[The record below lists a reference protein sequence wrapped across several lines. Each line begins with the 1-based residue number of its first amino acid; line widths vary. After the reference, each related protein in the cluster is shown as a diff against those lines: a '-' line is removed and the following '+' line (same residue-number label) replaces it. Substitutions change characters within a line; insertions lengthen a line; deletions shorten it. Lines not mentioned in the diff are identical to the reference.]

1 MRVVVPTPAD
11 NAEGDILETSLPTTN
26 PMEGERSV
34 GVAGVVTTAE
44 TLASTTPAHIATE
57 TTIEMIT
64 IVMTT
69 TTEREETGIP
79 RTDEKNKVHQRAAVR
94 VEADAAEGGGG
105 EEGGE
110 ESSNNNNISIVNG
123 HQHRPWIP
131 GQPILPVG
139 TPMRIPCG

>member
-79 RTDEKNKVHQRAAVR
+79 RTDEKNKVHHRAAVR
-94 VEADAAEGGGG
+94 VEADADAA
-105 EEGGE
+105 EGGE